1 MERRKRIEEKR
12 TYTYHYK
19 QSDSQRIQDYLIQE
33 HRYSSRLLRQVKKNG
48 GIFKNDKPVWATDPL
63 KKGDNL
69 RIILPEEKVD
79 VSPNPGSLDILYEDD
94 EVLIV
99 NKNKNCVTHQTKN
112 HQENTLANHIADY
125 WLKNE
130 EKSKIRFINRLDR
143 DTTGI
148 VVVAKN
154 KYVHHFIQSQMEDTT
169 KTYVAMV
176 EGYPHSETGLIDAP
190 IARLE
195 ENSIQRVVSPK
206 GKRALTEY
214 RVMENY
220 DNGSSLLRLRLLTG
234 RTHQLRVHLQY
245 IDCPIIGDPLYNTLG
260 NKAPIDRQAL
270 HAETIAL
277 TLPKKG
283 RIEVFAPLKSD
294 MITLRKLLIEGDKC
308 E

>member
-12 TYTYHYK
+12 TYTYLYNR
-19 QSDSQRIQDYLIQE
+19 SDSQRIQDFLIQNY
-33 HRYSSRLLRQVKKNG
+33 RYSSRLLRQIKKFG
-48 GIFKNDKPVWATDPL
+48 DIIKNDKPVWATEPL
-63 KKGDNL
+63 HKGDRL
-69 RIILPEEKVD
+69 RIILPEETVD
-79 VSPNPGSLDILYEDD
+79 VAPNQGILEILYEDD

-112 HQENTLANHIADY
+112 HQEDTLANYVADY
-125 WLKNE
+125 WLKNG

-148 VVVAKN
+148 VVIAKN

-176 EGYPHSETGLIDAP
+176 EGHPQPEAGLIDAP

-195 ENSIQRVVSPK
+195 ENSILRVVSPK
-206 GKRALTEY
+206 GKRALTDY
-214 RVMENY
+214 RIVESYGNC
-220 DNGSSLLRLRLLTG
+220 GSLLRLRLLTG
-234 RTHQLRVHLQY
+234 RTHQLRVHLQH
-245 IDCPIIGDPLYNTLG
+245 IGCPIIGDPLYNTSG
-260 NKAPIDRQAL
+260 DQTRIDRQAL

-283 RIEVFAPLKSD
+283 RIEVSAPLKSD